1 MTIEDMLD
9 EVEIQQIRFSEVK
22 QDLDLIKDTAKKGAV
37 RPLDIEDA
45 LRIFSWAF
53 NAKTNLAKIG
63 KLKEVIE

>member
-1 MTIEDMLD
+1 MIEDILD

-37 RPLDIEDA
+37 KTLDIEDA
-45 LRIFSWAF
+45 LKIFSWAI
-53 NAKTNLAKIG
+53 NAKTNLSKIG